1 MATKSI
7 EADFIV
13 YTPDIPFNV
22 QINKEEKITLLTESS
37 VAIDEKRTSS
47 VKTLELTRRKGPLKN
62 QTKDGW

>member
-22 QINKEEKITLLTESS
+22 QINKEEKIE
-37 VAIDEKRTSS
+37 
-47 VKTLELTRRKGPLKN
+47 
-62 QTKDGW
+62 